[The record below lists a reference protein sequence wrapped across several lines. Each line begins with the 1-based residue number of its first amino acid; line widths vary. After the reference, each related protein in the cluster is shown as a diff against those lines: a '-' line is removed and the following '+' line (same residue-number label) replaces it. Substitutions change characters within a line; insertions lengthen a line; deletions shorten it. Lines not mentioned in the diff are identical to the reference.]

1 MVFLY
6 NIQMVY
12 LPLLFILLSP
22 GFLLTIPPVGK
33 KVLMSGQTSITAV
46 LVHALI
52 FAGVIYGLKNM
63 NKFEGFAPQWDK
75 DNFVNLQITSAILFG
90 FIGGALIKIA
100 MSGGDDPAR
109 SNTNALYGS
118 VALLVIAMI
127 LLGVQSR
134 IKDD

>member
-6 NIQMVY
+6 NIQMLY

-46 LVHALI
+46 LVHSLI
-52 FAGVIYGLKNM
+52 FAGFIYGFKTM
-63 NKFEGFAPQWDK
+63 NNFEGFTPQWDK
-75 DNFVNLQITSAILFG
+75 DNFVNLQIVSAILFG

-100 MSGGDDPAR
+100 MSGDDAAR
-109 SNTNALYGS
+109 NSANALYGS
-118 VALLVIAMI
+118 VVLLVIAMI
-127 LLGVQSR
+127 LLGVQSK